1 MKKILLFSIVIF
13 FLIFTPVYGCSFPEA
28 NAVKMS
34 NLMPTYLLDFSK
46 IDGIRSVCL
55 SSNLD
60 ADSPV
65 LKTSV
70 SINAKTE
77 QTIRILLPVY
87 GQLYT
92 ISAES
97 ASLLLNGKKI
107 TPSLSYASDPFG
119 LLSSLSYK
127 EILDLNI
134 TSELPDLNMPCYYYT
149 FSTDTNGTAT
159 FTVPKGAVLFTSF
172 YSHSYSTLTN
182 EYTLTLEKN
191 RPQSLLIFDK
201 DILLSDTENC
211 RAEQLSLICSDVLNY
226 AINTAHLLSDSIE
239 TDSEII
245 TEIVKAKFSYCFTSK
260 QRTYNFFD
268 EVINAPFKFG
278 NTFLNYSLTIPY
290 GSSII
295 ESEQRFFSSIDGTYK
310 PPVQNFY
317 VVSPKLQTIAINL
330 TTSRFLLNDGK
341 TDFEKTHQGY
351 SYKGVLSGSFEVGL
365 CTSSI
370 PSPLYPHKTTN
381 IIPVWLIVVL
391 VILSVCLLFCLS
403 YWIYTFVKD
412 TQKK

>member
-1 MKKILLFSIVIF
+1 MKKILLFSVVIF
-13 FLIFTPVYGCSFPEA
+13 FLIFAPFYACSFSEA
-28 NAVKMS
+28 NAANMA
-34 NLMPTYLLDFSK
+34 NLMPTYLLDLSK

-55 SSNLD
+55 SSDLD

-70 SINAKTE
+70 SVNAKTE

-92 ISAES
+92 ISTKS
-97 ASLLLNGKKI
+97 TSLLLNGEKI
-107 TPSLSYASDPFG
+107 TPALSYASDPFG
-119 LLSSLSYK
+119 LLSSLSYR

-134 TSELPDLNMPCYYYT
+134 TSELPDLNMHCYYYK

-159 FTVPKGAVLFTSF
+159 FTVPKGAVFFTSF
-172 YSHSYSTLTN
+172 YSHSYSSLTN

-211 RAEQLSLICSDVLNY
+211 RAEKQPLICSDVLNY
-226 AINTAHLLSDSIE
+226 AIDTAHLLSDSIE

-245 TEIVKAKFSYCFTSK
+245 TEIVKAKFSYCFVSK

-268 EVINAPFKFG
+268 EIINAPFRFG
-278 NTFLNYSLTIPY
+278 IAFLNYSLTIPY
-290 GSSII
+290 GSSVI
-295 ESEQRFFSSIDGTYK
+295 EAEQRFLSSIDGTYK

-317 VVSPKLQTIAINL
+317 VVSPELQTVTIDL
-330 TTSRFLLNDGK
+330 TTSRFLLNYGK

-351 SYKGVLSGSFEVGL
+351 FYKGELSGNFEVGL

-370 PSPLYPHKTTN
+370 PSSLYHHKTTN
-381 IIPVWLIVVL
+381 IIPAWLIVVL
-391 VILSVCLLFCLS
+391 AILSVSLLFCLS

-412 TQKK
+412 TRKK